1 MVSRMTDTYRT
12 DKLVT
17 DVFNHFCDQSQ
28 KQREVQRM
36 EEESW

>member
-1 MVSRMTDTYRT
+1 MVSDIIIYAPISW
-12 DKLVT
+12 LG
-17 DVFNHFCDQSQ
+17 VFNHFCDQSQ